1 MKHSMIVIGI
11 LLLCQ
16 QSAGFLRAPVKPR
29 MAFSNAATAKYPSVT
44 LQVPRSIFNIFTTG
58 IHFSGPRSINLK
70 LLGFISSQSSPLS
83 LALPLLALSS
93 LALILYNHKRAAL
106 EHPYIEGAAVYDPVS
121 ADLFYKKRPLLV
133 LARFFKIL
141 GLALGFN
148 LKLLRDWRVGTLKEN
163 QPKRATEMLNLL
175 TQMGPTY
182 IKLGQALSIRTDIV
196 PPTYAAELKKLQDAV
211 PPFST
216 KLARQIICKE
226 LQIDDLAE
234 EFSYFS
240 EQPVAAASIGQVYR
254 ANLLDGREVAV
265 KVQRPNILPSI
276 GLDLYV
282 MRLIAPVQTRLTNQ
296 LNGMTTE
303 AADLE
308 MAYSLVDEWGKGLVA
323 EADYRLEA
331 ENTIQFSKAMLSRGL
346 NAVISPEVVPELC
359 TEKVM
364 VTQWITGTRLD
375 RDCSADVPR
384 LCGLAVNAYLTMLLD
399 TGVLHC
405 DPHPGNLLR
414 TEDGR
419 LCVLDWGMTLTL
431 PQDLQYSL
439 LEFIA
444 HCNSEDYSH
453 LAEDFVKL
461 GATPAD
467 KVEDI
472 QILILTL

>member
-1 MKHSMIVIGI
+1 MDKGLFVGRN
-11 LLLCQ
+11 L
-16 QSAGFLRAPVKPR
+16 
-29 MAFSNAATAKYPSVT
+29 N
-44 LQVPRSIFNIFTTG
+44 
-58 IHFSGPRSINLK
+58 GPRSINLK

-308 MAYSLVDEWGKGLVA
+308 MAYSLVDEWGK
-323 EADYRLEA
+323 
-331 ENTIQFSKAMLSRGL
+331 
-346 NAVISPEVVPELC
+346 
-359 TEKVM
+359 
-364 VTQWITGTRLD
+364 
-375 RDCSADVPR
+375 
-384 LCGLAVNAYLTMLLD
+384 
-399 TGVLHC
+399 
-405 DPHPGNLLR
+405 
-414 TEDGR
+414 
-419 LCVLDWGMTLTL
+419 
-431 PQDLQYSL
+431 
-439 LEFIA
+439 
-444 HCNSEDYSH
+444 
-453 LAEDFVKL
+453 
-461 GATPAD
+461 
-467 KVEDI
+467 
-472 QILILTL
+472 